1 MIIPKDAT
9 PPARGEADAFS
20 TPKTLDT
27 VLESP
32 GSAFRRV
39 PQSPLTTPLAQIR
52 GRPPRPFASAR
63 MPPPPRRLS
72 PEPVDGSD
80 YELERTMCTPVQ
92 RHAPARD
99 APWSAPGAVFR
110 PICASPPQR
119 GINNLSLRGRRRDD
133 GVHTGPLTPP
143 NARAE
148 LDRHAARHAVECY
161 VVYGAKLAARR
172 GGKHPMSPGA
182 AAVAAA
188 RAKCHLLCRA
198 AGTRRALR
206 RQLVKAVDAR
216 RGKESRANGL
226 SRELL
231 SELRGIGSPEPR
243 TPFSPK
249 RMNLR
254 GAVRVPLPPSEIDR
268 VGAELSEMRG
278 GLSRRDIGVAL
289 VVAGLGALTLAATV
303 VGA

>member
-9 PPARGEADAFS
+9 PPARGEPDAFH

-39 PQSPLTTPLAQIR
+39 PPSPLTTPLAQIR

-110 PICASPPQR
+110 PICASP
-119 GINNLSLRGRRRDD
+119 
-133 GVHTGPLTPP
+133 LTPP

-188 RAKCHLLCRA
+188 RAKCRLLCRE

-226 SRELL
+226 LRELL
-231 SELRGIGSPEPR
+231 SELRELDGIGSPEPR

-278 GLSRRDIGVAL
+278 GLSRRDVGVAL
-289 VVAGLGALTLAATV
+289 VVAGLGALTLAFT
-303 VGA
+303 

>member
-9 PPARGEADAFS
+9 PTRGEPDAFYTPLV
-20 TPKTLDT
+20 TPKTLD
-27 VLESP
+27 SP

-39 PQSPLTTPLAQIR
+39 PPSPLTTPLAQIR

-63 MPPPPRRLS
+63 PRMPSPPRRS
-72 PEPVDGSD
+72 PDIIDIEGSD
-80 YELERTMCTPVQ
+80 AELERTMCTPVQ

-110 PICASPPQR
+110 PICASP
-119 GINNLSLRGRRRDD
+119 
-133 GVHTGPLTPP
+133 LTPP
-143 NARAE
+143 NATSE
-148 LDRHAARHAVECY
+148 INRHAARHAVECY

-172 GGKHPMSPGA
+172 GGKGPFSPGA

-188 RAKCHLLCRA
+188 RAKCRLLCRE

-226 SRELL
+226 LRELL
-231 SELRGIGSPEPR
+231 SELRELDGIGSPEPC

-268 VGAELSEMRG
+268 VGAEVAALRG
-278 GLSRRDIGVAL
+278 GLSRRDVSIAV
-289 VVAGLGALTLAATV
+289 VVAGLGALTLAFT
-303 VGA
+303 

>member
-9 PPARGEADAFS
+9 PPARGEPDAFH

-39 PQSPLTTPLAQIR
+39 PPSPLTTPLAQIR

-110 PICASPPQR
+110 PICASP
-119 GINNLSLRGRRRDD
+119 
-133 GVHTGPLTPP
+133 LTPP

-148 LDRHAARHAVECY
+148 LDRHAARHAVEGY

-188 RAKCHLLCRA
+188 RAKCRLLCRE

-226 SRELL
+226 LRELL
-231 SELRGIGSPEPR
+231 SELRELDGIGSPEPR

-278 GLSRRDIGVAL
+278 GLSRRDVGVAL
-289 VVAGLGALTLAATV
+289 VVAGLGALTLAFT
-303 VGA
+303 

>member
-9 PPARGEADAFS
+9 PPARGEPDAFH

-39 PQSPLTTPLAQIR
+39 PPSPLTTPLAQIR

-110 PICASPPQR
+110 PICASP
-119 GINNLSLRGRRRDD
+119 
-133 GVHTGPLTPP
+133 LTPP
-143 NARAE
+143 NATSE
-148 LDRHAARHAVECY
+148 INRHAARHAVECY

-172 GGKHPMSPGA
+172 GGKDPRSPGA
-182 AAVAAA
+182 A
-188 RAKCHLLCRA
+188 
-198 AGTRRALR
+198 RRPCGNRHFTAPSEPTSH
-206 RQLVKAVDAR
+206 AIDATSAR
-216 RGKESRANGL
+216 RS
-226 SRELL
+226 
-231 SELRGIGSPEPR
+231 
-243 TPFSPK
+243 
-249 RMNLR
+249 M
-254 GAVRVPLPPSEIDR
+254 
-268 VGAELSEMRG
+268 
-278 GLSRRDIGVAL
+278 
-289 VVAGLGALTLAATV
+289 
-303 VGA
+303 

>member
-9 PPARGEADAFS
+9 PPARGEPDAFH

-39 PQSPLTTPLAQIR
+39 PPSPLTTPLAQIR

-110 PICASPPQR
+110 PICAS
-119 GINNLSLRGRRRDD
+119 
-133 GVHTGPLTPP
+133 
-143 NARAE
+143 
-148 LDRHAARHAVECY
+148 
-161 VVYGAKLAARR
+161 
-172 GGKHPMSPGA
+172 
-182 AAVAAA
+182 
-188 RAKCHLLCRA
+188 
-198 AGTRRALR
+198 
-206 RQLVKAVDAR
+206 
-216 RGKESRANGL
+216 
-226 SRELL
+226 
-231 SELRGIGSPEPR
+231 
-243 TPFSPK
+243 
-249 RMNLR
+249 
-254 GAVRVPLPPSEIDR
+254 
-268 VGAELSEMRG
+268 
-278 GLSRRDIGVAL
+278 
-289 VVAGLGALTLAATV
+289 
-303 VGA
+303 

>member
-9 PPARGEADAFS
+9 PTRGEPDAFYTPLV
-20 TPKTLDT
+20 TPKTLD
-27 VLESP
+27 SP

-39 PQSPLTTPLAQIR
+39 PPSPLTTPLAQIR

-63 MPPPPRRLS
+63 PRMPSPPRRS
-72 PEPVDGSD
+72 PDIIDIEGSD
-80 YELERTMCTPVQ
+80 AELERTMCTPVQ

-110 PICASPPQR
+110 PICASP
-119 GINNLSLRGRRRDD
+119 
-133 GVHTGPLTPP
+133 LTPP
-143 NARAE
+143 NATSE
-148 LDRHAARHAVECY
+148 INRHAARHAVECY

-172 GGKHPMSPGA
+172 GGKEWWSPGA

-188 RAKCHLLCRA
+188 RAKCRLLCRE

-226 SRELL
+226 LRELL
-231 SELRGIGSPEPR
+231 SELRELDGIGSPEPC

-268 VGAELSEMRG
+268 VGAEVAAMRG
-278 GLSRRDIGVAL
+278 GLSRRDVSIAL
-289 VVAGLGALTLAATV
+289 VVAGLGALTLAFA
-303 VGA
+303 